1 MFERLCIAVKE
12 MSHKSD
18 LSEEAAVE
26 TRLDGVT
33 NWCSAVIPGNKQ
45 FDEKS
50 SKCTGCFFNWY
61 PPKSSKYKK
70 VNLG

>member
-26 TRLDGVT
+26 AGLDGVT
-33 NWCSAVIPGNKQ
+33 NWGSAVIPGNKQ
-45 FDEKS
+45 FNKKS
-50 SKCTGCFFNWY
+50 SKCTFFLKR
-61 PPKSSKYKK
+61 P
-70 VNLG
+70 